1 MFINWDAADNKAAQ
15 LAARTFTSMTKGLVR
30 THFGMQNPS
39 SSINPE
45 TLPHIMR
52 MCIMCI
58 DCNAAALAP
67 CLALVLRLIIA

>member
-15 LAARTFTSMTKGLVR
+15 LAARTFTSMTKAWSGHTLGR
-30 THFGMQNPS
+30 KISLLALIQK
-39 SSINPE
+39 
-45 TLPHIMR
+45 TLPIMR

-67 CLALVLRLIIA
+67 CLALFLWLIIA

>member
-15 LAARTFTSMTKGLVR
+15 LAARTFTSMTKAWSGPTLGCKIPVVA
-30 THFGMQNPS
+30 
-39 SSINPE
+39 SIQD

-67 CLALVLRLIIA
+67 WLALILQLILA

>member
-15 LAARTFTSMTKGLVR
+15 LAARTFTSMTKAWSGHTL
-30 THFGMQNPS
+30 GCKLPLLA
-39 SSINPE
+39 SIQR

-58 DCNAAALAP
+58 DCNAAALNP